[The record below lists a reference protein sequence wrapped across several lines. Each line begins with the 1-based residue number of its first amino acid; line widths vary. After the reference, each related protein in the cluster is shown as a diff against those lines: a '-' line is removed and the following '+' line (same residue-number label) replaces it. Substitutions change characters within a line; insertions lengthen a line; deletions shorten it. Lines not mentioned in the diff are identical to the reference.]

1 MKDAFISTMAMS
13 ILIESCIGYLLNFQ
27 NIFQYWPE
35 NSCIVTTEWIL
46 SFIGIFFPPIGII
59 TGYIW

>member
-35 NSCIVTTEWIL
+35 NSYVVTSEWFL
-46 SFIGIFFPPIGII
+46 SFIGIFFPPIGVI